1 MRRTFPTAPAAARNA
16 RASRCRLHEAAFA
29 VTESSVGR
37 VSFRPGKPKGIA
49 AQHGNVAVTALA
61 ILVPIAALL
70 LVLHP
75 ALNRLIDQNPRDHLV
90 QQAESIGAQTA
101 ERLSTADHLLRIIST
116 DVAQADTLDTI
127 STSTRLDAFN
137 NLALLLDGGQSIVI
151 KGNAPSLETLKAS
164 TTAHLSNGRTALI
177 TTASEESA
185 KPALLREVQLATG
198 GHPSLLFGELSSE
211 YLWTYPRAANADY
224 SLCISDASRRLVYCE
239 ETPSRMSGQRPPA
252 EEGMTSFAA
261 NGVPPGGWMA
271 ATSHVDLT
279 RPFAADDW
287 TVSVYA
293 KDPPPFLSS
302 RVSTLVFSLSGM
314 ALSLGVAWRLRRR
327 RRETPGT
334 APLKSPPAQRQD
346 ATIAANPGTA
356 HGGNSND
363 KTDIND
369 GAIRALRLFSDID
382 RAILSGANFDRIV
395 ESILNR
401 IHTIL
406 PCDAAA
412 LALLDRE
419 KPSLCKMTLF
429 EADNGRLEFPLEQ
442 ALDARSTGI
451 LASIPDG
458 DWFSCTDEDALLAPL
473 HHSGMSK
480 CLLVPVF
487 RDGVPAGALVLA
499 TRGTSGL
506 AKHEH
511 ELARDI
517 AHRLGVAYTTTT
529 RGQELHFHSMYDS
542 TTELPNRK
550 FFENRLEEEISR
562 ARRESRP
569 LALLLVDLDK
579 FKEVNDSYG
588 HEAGDVLLEQASAR
602 LKTCLRSEDLVARI
616 GSDEFAVL
624 LPSVSQGRDIYS
636 VAQKLI
642 DTLSESYL
650 IQGRGHHLSASIG
663 LAVFP
668 KDGKSGRA
676 LLSGADFAMH
686 AAKRRGGASFSAY
699 EVQSNEQAQDRTA
712 LTNDLRQAIAKRE
725 LVLYFQPQIDLKRG
739 EIVGVEALVRWQ
751 HPTRGLVMPAEFIS
765 IAEQS
770 DLIEHI
776 GDFVRREASRQFRAW
791 ESDGIAPMRISI
803 NVSSREL
810 RSTDF
815 LEKIESTLSTS
826 GLRPFSLELE
836 ITESLLV
843 EQSDQVVSVLKAL
856 SERGVRIALDD
867 FGTGYSSMA
876 YLKKIPF
883 HVLKIDRLFVSD
895 IGTEDGSDSIV
906 HAIIGVAQGLG
917 KEIVSEGIETEE
929 QRAFLAENGCDLAQ
943 GFFWS
948 PPIPADEFAAFI
960 REWNDTARQATVN

>member
-1 MRRTFPTAPAAARNA
+1 VGRKLSRTSQPRGIATQYGN
-16 RASRCRLHEAAFA
+16 LLITAFA
-29 VTESSVGR
+29 
-37 VSFRPGKPKGIA
+37 
-49 AQHGNVAVTALA
+49 
-61 ILVPIAALL
+61 ILIPIAALL
-70 LVLHP
+70 L
-75 ALNRLIDQNPRDHLV
+75 ALQPDIKSLIDQRPSDHLV
-90 QQAESIGAQTA
+90 RLAQSIGAQTA
-101 ERLSTADHLLRIIST
+101 ERLSAADHLLRIVST
-116 DVAQADTLDTI
+116 DVAHSETLSNI
-127 STSTRLDAFN
+127 STSKRLDAFN

-151 KGNAPSLETLKAS
+151 KGVAPTLGTLNAS
-164 TTAHLSNGRTALI
+164 TAAHLAGGRTALI
-177 TTASEESA
+177 TNRTGKNA
-185 KPALLREVQLATG
+185 KPALLREVQSATG
-198 GHPSLLFGELSSE
+198 ERPHLLLGELSSE
-211 YLWTYPRAANADY
+211 YLWTYAGAANEDY
-224 SLCISDASRRLVYCE
+224 GLCISDASSRLVFCE
-239 ETPSRMSGQRPPA
+239 QSPRPASAQAPA
-252 EEGMTSFAA
+252 DANEMTAFAA
-261 NGVPPGGWMA
+261 DGALPNGSSA
-271 ATSHVDLT
+271 ATSRVALT
-279 RPFAADDW
+279 QPFAADDW
-287 TVSVYA
+287 IVTVYA
-293 KDPPPFLSS
+293 RNPPSFLSS
-302 RVSTLVFSLSGM
+302 NLSALVYAISGM
-314 ALSLGVAWRLRRR
+314 ALSLGVAWRFRRR
-327 RRETPGT
+327 RPKATG
-334 APLKSPPAQRQD
+334 APLQTSQSAPRQE
-346 ATIAANPGTA
+346 AAIAANAGTVQSGSSSDGP
-356 HGGNSND
+356 HM
-363 KTDIND
+363 ND
-369 GAIRALRLFSDID
+369 GAVRALRLFSDID
-382 RAILSGANFDRIV
+382 RAILSGATFDRIV
-395 ESILNR
+395 ESVLNR
-401 IHTIL
+401 IQAIL
-406 PCDAAA
+406 HSDAAA
-412 LALLDRE
+412 LALLDRD
-419 KPSLCKMTLF
+419 KPSLCKMMLTGP
-429 EADNGRLEFPLEQ
+429 EVGRQDFPLEQ
-442 ALDARSTGI
+442 ALDARSAGI

-458 DWFSCTDEDALLAPL
+458 DWFSCTVEDALLAPL
-473 HHSGMSK
+473 YDAGMRR
-480 CLLVPVF
+480 CFLVPIF
-487 RDGVPAGALVLA
+487 RDGVPKGALVLA
-499 TRGTSGL
+499 TRAAQTLG
-506 AKHEH
+506 KHEH

-517 AHRLGVAYTTTT
+517 AHRLGVAYTAAA
-529 RGQELHFHSMYDS
+529 RGQELLFHSMYDS

-624 LPSVSQGRDIYS
+624 LPSISQGRDIFS

-642 DTLSESYL
+642 DTLSESYS
-650 IQGRGHHLSASIG
+650 IQGRSHHLSASIG

-686 AAKRRGGASFSAY
+686 AAKRRGGATFSAY

-712 LTNDLRQAIAKRE
+712 LTNDLRQAIAKQE
-725 LVLYFQPQIDLKRG
+725 LVLYYQPQIDLHRG
-739 EIVGVEALVRWQ
+739 EIVGVEALLRWQ
-751 HPTRGLVMPAEFIS
+751 HPTRGLVMPTEFIG

-776 GDFVRREASRQFRAW
+776 GDFVRREACRQFRAW

-810 RSTDF
+810 RSADF
-815 LEKIESTLSTS
+815 LEKIESTLATS

-843 EQSDQVVSVLKAL
+843 EQSDHVVSVLKAL

-883 HVLKIDRLFVSD
+883 HVLKIDRLFVND

-929 QRAFLAENGCDLAQ
+929 QRAFLANNGCDLAQ

-948 PPIPADEFAAFI
+948 APIPADEFAAFI
-960 REWNDTARQATVN
+960 REWNNTARQAKAK